1 MTAKELKKILNKIP
15 DDTIICRP
23 IGEEGCDDLDTVR
36 YCPQYNILYISTH
49 WDREERNKSLKMNP
63 HEPRLDKF
71 MLRQIR
77 DFARTG
83 KKIVDEKHDG
93 KMHTIQIILS
103 QWDEY
108 ILGII
113 KKHHEWL
120 SLVVDDTRERGGK
133 LGVGKQTVLLSF
145 EWESL
150 VVE

>member
-15 DDTIICRP
+15 DDTIICSP
-23 IGEEGCDDLDTVR
+23 IGEEGCVNLDTVR
-36 YCPQYNILYISTH
+36 YCPQYNIMYLCEY
-49 WDREERNKSLKMNP
+49 WNREDNGKSLNMNP
-63 HEPRLDKF
+63 QIPRVDKF
-71 MLRQIR
+71 LLHQIR
-77 DFARTG
+77 DFAETG

-93 KMHTIQIILS
+93 KMHTIQIIHS

-108 ILGII
+108 ILGITTR
-113 KKHHEWL
+113 HHEWL

-150 VVE
+150 VFE